1 MSARADRKTLSPL
14 IRRCGVP
21 KLCSRRWSGRFAAR
35 TDFGTRHA
43 RRRYGSASG
52 RMTPKNSERG
62 RGGDLPE
69 VSAGEESPKL
79 RVLRRATAVVVA
91 RGDRV
96 GGLSAGTSSSPE
108 REFAHPRRVEAAL
121 SGRSAKI
128 AAVALAIALLLL
140 FLVALLG
147 AASFT
152 PRPLAAAA
160 VLIGLCAGALTAFAT
175 SDPYLVACAACLPTC
190 ALFTL
195 Q

>member
-1 MSARADRKTLSPL
+1 
-14 IRRCGVP
+14 
-21 KLCSRRWSGRFAAR
+21 
-35 TDFGTRHA
+35 
-43 RRRYGSASG
+43 
-52 RMTPKNSERG
+52 MTPKNSEVDG
-62 RGGDLPE
+62 GGDLPE

-195 Q
+195 QTIRQTLDAAAAARRAARPRRRPHPAPTRTAENDQVRRAA